1 MLNRIVLIGRLTAD
15 PELRHTNSG
24 TAVATFSLAVDRAR
38 PNQNGERET
47 DFINIVVWQKQ
58 AETCAQ
64 YLHKG
69 RLAAVDGR
77 LQIRSYENREGQKVR
92 VAEVVA
98 ESVRFLDR
106 GDNHG
111 SPSSGNNGGSNNR
124 SQSGGNRAP
133 SRPASTPNYDD
144 DPFADDTQTIDINDD
159 DLPF

>member
-1 MLNRIVLIGRLTAD
+1 MLNRIVLIGRLTQD

-24 TAVATFSLAVDRAR
+24 TAVATFTLAVDRAR

-69 RLAAVDGR
+69 RLTAIDGR

-133 SRPASTPNYDD
+133 SRPASTPYDED

>member
-1 MLNRIVLIGRLTAD
+1 MLNRVILIGRLTQD
-15 PELRHTNSG
+15 PELRYTNSG
-24 TAVATFSLAVDRAR
+24 TAVASFSLAVDRAR
-38 PNQNGERET
+38 PNQAGERET

-58 AETCAQ
+58 AELCAQ

-98 ESVRFLDR
+98 ETVRFLDR
-106 GDNHG
+106 GDRTDNAFA
-111 SPSSGNNGGSNNR
+111 
-124 SQSGGNRAP
+124 QSAP
-133 SRPASTPNYDD
+133 ASMPAGAPMSRPRPEPKTPQYDD
-144 DPFADDTQTIDINDD
+144 DPFADDSQMIDISDD